1 MPHGRRTMTVPDG
14 HRHDTVFPATPGDLA
29 LLTIQ
34 EFTFR
39 IYDVQSRQGPP
50 VEQVRRIFMEDAN
63 RVLVWSIRFGALKNW
78 CATNVDR
85 IEGVNGD
92 SEFLR
97 DAYELAA
104 SFPVNAFWEF
114 DPSAFECAVQ
124 AMADTRMRAASRSAT
139 RRT

>member
-1 MPHGRRTMTVPDG
+1 MTAPDG
-14 HRHDTVFPATPGDLA
+14 NRRGTVFPATPGDLA
-29 LLTIQ
+29 ILTIQ
-34 EFTFR
+34 EFTFQ

-63 RVLVWSIRFGALKNW
+63 RVLVWSIRFGALKTW

-85 IEGVNGD
+85 VEGVSAGA
-92 SEFLR
+92 EFLR

-114 DPSAFECAVQ
+114 DPSAFECAVH
-124 AMADTRMRAASRSAT
+124 AMAATRVRAASGRPRGVHEGRVS
-139 RRT
+139 